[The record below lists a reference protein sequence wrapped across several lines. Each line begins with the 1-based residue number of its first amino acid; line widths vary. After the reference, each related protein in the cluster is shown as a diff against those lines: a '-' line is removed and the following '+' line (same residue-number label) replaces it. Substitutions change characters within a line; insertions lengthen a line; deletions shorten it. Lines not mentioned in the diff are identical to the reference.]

1 MIHILYSICTA
12 NYPLNS
18 IKKAI
23 ILPFLDTVTSIEQLA
38 CFQNE
43 FRLLLA
49 LSMASSTSKSRHS
62 PSPSRR
68 RSRRSPSPRHR
79 SSRKRHDSRSRSPSR
94 NESSSRRHHERSKRR
109 SSRSPDDSR
118 HSRHRS
124 SRHHDSRHSRRSR
137 SVSLE
142 SSGSSSS
149 SGSSL
154 YERRK
159 REHRKHKKDRKHKK
173 SKKKSKKSKSSS
185 VGDQWG
191 KYGII
196 HEADLFTKEAEFQAW
211 LIEVKHANVETLN
224 NIKRKEMF
232 NDFMEDY
239 NTATM
244 PHEKFYNLQQWER
257 RQEAI
262 RMGEK
267 PTPTGDFFDFK
278 NDEEKLRMQHRQAA
292 RAAASRQPTLT
303 LSEEQIKELTRVNRE
318 RTEADRMRKMGL
330 KPKES
335 MGVRYEEEN
344 D

>member
-1 MIHILYSICTA
+1 MTADPDPPDVVKAPHQGAIMRKVNVDPQEALTTLDIL
-12 NYPLNS
+12 
-18 IKKAI
+18 AI
-23 ILPFLDTVTSIEQLA
+23 EAADIMVAEA
-38 CFQNE
+38 GNA
-43 FRLLLA
+43 LA
-49 LSMASSTSKSRHS
+49 L
-62 PSPSRR
+62 
-68 RSRRSPSPRHR
+68 RSRREHKKHR
-79 SSRKRHDSRSRSPSR
+79 
-94 NESSSRRHHERSKRR
+94 
-109 SSRSPDDSR
+109 
-118 HSRHRS
+118 
-124 SRHHDSRHSRRSR
+124 
-137 SVSLE
+137 
-142 SSGSSSS
+142 
-149 SGSSL
+149 
-154 YERRK
+154 
-159 REHRKHKKDRKHKK
+159 KDRKHKK

-224 NIKRKEMF
+224 NVKRKEMF

-267 PTPTGDFFDFK
+267 PIPTGDFFDFK
-278 NDEEKLRMQHRQAA
+278 NDEEKLKMQHRQAA
-292 RAAASRQPTLT
+292 RAAASRQPTLK

-318 RTEADRMRKMGL
+318 RIEADRMRKMGL

>member
-1 MIHILYSICTA
+1 MSSDSSDSYS
-12 NYPLNS
+12 S
-18 IKKAI
+18 S
-23 ILPFLDTVTSIEQLA
+23 D
-38 CFQNE
+38 
-43 FRLLLA
+43 
-49 LSMASSTSKSRHS
+49 SST
-62 PSPSRR
+62 
-68 RSRRSPSPRHR
+68 
-79 SSRKRHDSRSRSPSR
+79 
-94 NESSSRRHHERSKRR
+94 
-109 SSRSPDDSR
+109 
-118 HSRHRS
+118 
-124 SRHHDSRHSRRSR
+124 
-137 SVSLE
+137 
-142 SSGSSSS
+142 
-149 SGSSL
+149 

-159 REHRKHKKDRKHKK
+159 REHKKHRKDRKHKK

-267 PTPTGDFFDFK
+267 PIPTGDSFDFK

-292 RAAASRQPTLT
+292 RAAASRQPTLK

-318 RTEADRMRKMGL
+318 RIEADRMRKMGL

>member
-1 MIHILYSICTA
+1 
-12 NYPLNS
+12 
-18 IKKAI
+18 
-23 ILPFLDTVTSIEQLA
+23 
-38 CFQNE
+38 
-43 FRLLLA
+43 
-49 LSMASSTSKSRHS
+49 MASSTSKSRHS
-62 PSPSRR
+62 PSPSRH
-68 RSRRSPSPRHR
+68 RSRRSPSPRHK
-79 SSRKRHDSRSRSPSR
+79 SSRRRHGSRSRSSSR
-94 NESSSRRHHERSKRR
+94 GESSRRHHEKSKRR
-109 SSRSPDDSR
+109 SSRSPDESR
-118 HSRHRS
+118 HSSRHRS
-124 SRHHDSRHSRRSR
+124 SRHHNRHSDSRRSKR
-137 SVSLE
+137 SYSVS
-142 SSGSSSS
+142 SASSSS
-149 SGSSL
+149 SSSSTSS

-173 SKKKSKKSKSSS
+173 SKKKSKKSKPSSI
-185 VGDQWG
+185 GDQWG

-262 RMGEK
+262 RMDEK
-267 PTPTGDFFDFK
+267 PMPTGDFFDFK
-278 NDEEKLRMQHRQAA
+278 NDEEKLKMQHRQAA
-292 RAAASRQPTLT
+292 KAAASRQPTLK

-318 RTEADRMRKMGL
+318 RIEADRMRKMGL

>member
-1 MIHILYSICTA
+1 
-12 NYPLNS
+12 
-18 IKKAI
+18 
-23 ILPFLDTVTSIEQLA
+23 
-38 CFQNE
+38 
-43 FRLLLA
+43 
-49 LSMASSTSKSRHS
+49 MASSTSKSRHS
-62 PSPSRR
+62 PSPSRH
-68 RSRRSPSPRHR
+68 RSRRSPSPHDRT
-79 SSRKRHDSRSRSPSR
+79 SRKRHDSRSRSPKR
-94 NESSSRRHHERSKRR
+94 NESSSSRRHHEKSKRR

-124 SRHHDSRHSRRSR
+124 RRHHDRRSSRRSR
-137 SVSLE
+137 SVSSD
-142 SSGSSSS
+142 SSHASSSS
-149 SGSSL
+149 DPST
-154 YERRK
+154 YERRS
-159 REHRKHKKDRKHKK
+159 REHKKHRKDRKHKK
-173 SKKKSKKSKSSS
+173 SKKKSKSKSSS

-267 PTPTGDFFDFK
+267 PMPTGDFFDFK
-278 NDEEKLRMQHRQAA
+278 NDEEKLKMQHRQAA
-292 RAAASRQPTLT
+292 RAAASRQPTLK

-318 RTEADRMRKMGL
+318 RIEADRMRKMGL

>member
-1 MIHILYSICTA
+1 
-12 NYPLNS
+12 
-18 IKKAI
+18 
-23 ILPFLDTVTSIEQLA
+23 
-38 CFQNE
+38 
-43 FRLLLA
+43 
-49 LSMASSTSKSRHS
+49 MASSTSKSRHS
-62 PSPSRR
+62 PSPSRH

-124 SRHHDSRHSRRSR
+124 SRHHDSRRSRRSR
-137 SVSLE
+137 SRSVSSE

-318 RTEADRMRKMGL
+318 RIEADRMRKMGL

>member
-1 MIHILYSICTA
+1 
-12 NYPLNS
+12 
-18 IKKAI
+18 
-23 ILPFLDTVTSIEQLA
+23 
-38 CFQNE
+38 
-43 FRLLLA
+43 
-49 LSMASSTSKSRHS
+49 MASSTSKSRYS
-62 PSPSRR
+62 PSPSRH
-68 RSRRSPSPRHR
+68 RSRRSPSPRR
-79 SSRKRHDSRSRSPSR
+79 RTSRKRHDSRSRSPRR
-94 NESSSRRHHERSKRR
+94 NESSSSRRHHEKSKRR

-124 SRHHDSRHSRRSR
+124 SRHHDSKSSRRSR
-137 SVSLE
+137 SVSSV
-142 SSGSSSS
+142 SSDSSSS
-149 SGSSL
+149 SDSST
-154 YERRK
+154 YERR
-159 REHRKHKKDRKHKK
+159 REHKKHRKDKKHKK
-173 SKKKSKKSKSSS
+173 SKKKSRKSKSSS

-267 PTPTGDFFDFK
+267 PMPTGDFFDFK
-278 NDEEKLRMQHRQAA
+278 NDEEKLKMQHRQAA
-292 RAAASRQPTLT
+292 RAAASRQPTLK

-318 RTEADRMRKMGL
+318 RIEADRMRKMGL

-344 D
+344 E